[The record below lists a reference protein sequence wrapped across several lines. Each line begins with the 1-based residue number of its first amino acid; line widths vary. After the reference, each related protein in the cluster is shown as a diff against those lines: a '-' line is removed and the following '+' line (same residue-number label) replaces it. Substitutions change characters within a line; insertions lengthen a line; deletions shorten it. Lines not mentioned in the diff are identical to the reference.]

1 MAKPKK
7 QVQLPRKQARSH
19 DELPRHSDWQNPR
32 VVQILD
38 AAARCFSRDGFANTT
53 VQEIAREAGL
63 TKSMIHYYFE
73 SKQVLILELQAF
85 VHERYFRRVQQKLE
99 QLGPDSEARLQQ
111 ALWELYEIVKDKQF
125 MRLQLEL
132 LAEAGRDPNMKNRM
146 MLAQQRSREFIEI
159 GAQQV
164 VNPDGTTTMTIPKS
178 LSFLIASYLLGLR
191 IQEYILGDTEVARE
205 AYELFVALLTGAMNR
220 ERDAVTRRQI
230 ESDKPSASGASAS

>member
-1 MAKPKK
+1 MAKSKK

-19 DELPRHSDWQNPR
+19 DEIPRHSDWQNPR

-99 QLGPDSEARLQQ
+99 AIGPDSEARLQQ

-146 MLAQQRSREFIEI
+146 MLAQQRSREFIEM

-164 VNPDGTTTMTIPKS
+164 VNPDGSASVRLPKS
-178 LSFLIASYLLGLR
+178 LSFLIASFLLGLR
-191 IQEYILGDTEVARE
+191 VQEYVAGDSEIARE
-205 AYELFVALLTGAMNR
+205 SYELFVALLTGAMNR
-220 ERDAVTRRQI
+220 ERDTLRRQSGV
-230 ESDKPSASGASAS
+230 ETSEPRPAS